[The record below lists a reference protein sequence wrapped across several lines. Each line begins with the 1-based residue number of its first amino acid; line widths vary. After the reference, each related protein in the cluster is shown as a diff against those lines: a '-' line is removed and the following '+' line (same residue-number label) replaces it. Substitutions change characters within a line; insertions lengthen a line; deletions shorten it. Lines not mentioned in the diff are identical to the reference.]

1 MSSSSD
7 IDGSTTDSDIDGSA
21 IESDLSKDDIEKTKK
36 RKLLFQD
43 VVAAAGYVGMHYY
56 DTYLNKKERRQPLQ
70 TGYEWVVEQLGD
82 ERDCYSMFRMSRAI
96 FDSLHETLVANYG
109 LKSTRTM
116 ISVESLALFLW
127 TVGGP
132 QSVTQVQNRFKRSTE
147 TINRK
152 FGEVLECVYL
162 LSEDNI
168 RPTDP
173 EFTTVHPRLLD
184 NRFAP
189 YFNNCIGA
197 IDGTHVPVV
206 VPADE
211 QVAHTGRHG
220 YTSQNVMA
228 VCDFD
233 MRFTF
238 VVAGWPGSAHD
249 TRIFNNTLD
258 KYSNRFPHPPEGN

>member
-1 MSSSSD
+1 MSSSSE
-7 IDGSTTDSDIDGSA
+7 IDGSIT
-21 IESDLSKDDIEKTKK
+21 ESNSSEGEVEKTNK
-36 RKLLFQD
+36 RKLPFHD
-43 VVAAAGYVGMHYY
+43 FVAAAGYIGMYY
-56 DTYLNKKERRQPLQ
+56 YETYLNKRKKRQPLV
-70 TGYEWVVEQLGD
+70 TGYEWVIEQLSD
-82 ERDCYSMFRMSRAI
+82 DRDCYSMFRMSRDI
-96 FDSLHETLVANYG
+96 FNSLHDTLVANYG
-109 LKSTRTM
+109 LKSTTQM
-116 ISVESLALFLW
+116 SSVESLAMFLW

-132 QSVTQVQNRFKRSTE
+132 QSVSQVMNRFKRSSE
-147 TINRK
+147 TIYRK
-152 FGEVLECVYL
+152 FHEVLDCLYR

-168 RPTDP
+168 KPRDP
-173 EFTTVHPRLLD
+173 EFNTVHPKLQD
-184 NRFAP
+184 SRFSP
-189 YFNNCIGA
+189 HFNNCIGA

-211 QVAHTGRHG
+211 QIAHTGRHG

-258 KYSNRFPHPPEGN
+258 KYSNRFPHPPDGTLLI